1 MFCVLYGDVMMVSRQ
16 IQKLRNSTALYYKTK
31 SPFEVR
37 ICMYSSFQ
45 LLYYFMNVKLRRF
58 DNSLF

>member
-1 MFCVLYGDVMMVSRQ
+1 MFCVLYGDAMLVSKQ

-31 SPFEVR
+31 SPFEER
-37 ICMYSSFQ
+37 ICMNISFQ
-45 LLYYFMNVKLRRF
+45 LLYYFMNVKLRRI

>member
-1 MFCVLYGDVMMVSRQ
+1 MFCVLYGDAMLVSRQ

-31 SPFEVR
+31 SPVEVR
-37 ICMYSSFQ
+37 ICMNISFQ
-45 LLYYFMNVKLRRF
+45 LLYYFMNVKLRRI